1 MRRKLLLAALGLALA
16 ACKPA
21 TPPAA
26 EGVADSPNPPPPP
39 AAAPAPAKPYSDAI
53 TAEVYSGYL
62 KALASDEFEGRG
74 PGSIGERATVT
85 YLEDQFKQLGLKPGN
100 GESWV
105 QTVPMVETRADP
117 KTTLALTVKGQ
128 PQTLAFGEQMVVGTR
143 TTQPEVKLEN
153 APLVF
158 AGYGVNAPEAGWNDY
173 EGLDV
178 KGKVVVVLINDPG
191 FIRKD
196 PDLFKGPAMTY
207 YGRWTYK
214 FEEAAR
220 QGAAG
225 VLIVHETEAAAYGWD
240 VVRNGWS
247 GAQFDLPPE
256 EDTEPRVPIQGWITS
271 EVAAKLFADAGLDFE
286 ALRQAADRPGFKPV
300 ALDATLS
307 VDLKS
312 TVRRASSDNVLALLP
327 GTTRKDEVV
336 VYMGHWDHL
345 GRSFGSPDG
354 DNIYNGAI
362 DNATGVAGA
371 LAIAGAFA
379 KQQPA
384 PERSV
389 LFLIPT
395 LEESGLLGSRYY
407 TNHPVVPLANT
418 VAVINM
424 DALPVQGRS
433 HDVGIIGK
441 GQSDLEDL
449 LAEVVAPQ
457 GRVIGKEESPEKG
470 YYFRSDH
477 FNFARKGV
485 PALYAKAGVDLVDGG
500 VEAGM
505 AAANDYT
512 ANRYHKTSDEFDP
525 AWNYEGTLEDLG
537 ALYEVG
543 RRVAAGDSWPQWKP
557 ESEFRAAGEALR
569 KDSPAAAPAP

>member
-1 MRRKLLLAALGLALA
+1 MRRPLLLAALGLALA

-21 TPPAA
+21 APPAA
-26 EGVADSPNPPPPP
+26 DSVVDSPASPPPP
-39 AAAPAPAKPYSDAI
+39 AAAPAPAKPYSEAI
-53 TAEVYSGYL
+53 TAADFSAHL
-62 KALASDEFEGRG
+62 KALSSDEFEGRG
-74 PGSIGERATVT
+74 PGSIGERATVA

-117 KTTLALTVKGQ
+117 ATTLQLTVKGQ
-128 PQTLAFGEQMVVGTR
+128 PRTLAFGEQMVVGTR
-143 TTQPEVKLEN
+143 TTKPEVTLEN

-178 KGKVVVVLINDPG
+178 KGKVVVVLVNDPG

-196 PDLFKGPAMTY
+196 PELFKGQTMTY

-225 VLIVHETEAAAYGWD
+225 VLIVHETEAAAYGWE
-240 VVRNGWS
+240 VIRNGWS
-247 GAQFDLPPE
+247 GPQFDLPPE
-256 EDTEPRVPIQGWITS
+256 EDTDPRMPIQGWITT
-271 EVAAKLFADAGLDFE
+271 ETATKLFADAGLDFE
-286 ALRQAADRPGFKPV
+286 SLRQAADQRGFKAVP
-300 ALDATLS
+300 LDATLS
-307 VDLKS
+307 VNLKS
-312 TVRRASSDNVLALLP
+312 TVRRATSDNVLALLP
-327 GTTRKDEVV
+327 GTTRKDEAV

-345 GRSFGSPDG
+345 GHAEGPADTDTIF
-354 DNIYNGAI
+354 NGAI

-371 LAIAGAFA
+371 LSIARAFA
-379 KQQPA
+379 AQQPP
-384 PERSV
+384 PERSI

-407 TNHPVVPLANT
+407 ANHPVLPLKKT
-418 VAVINM
+418 VGVINM
-424 DALPVQGRS
+424 DALPIQGRAR
-433 HDVGIIGK
+433 DMGLVGS
-441 GQSDLEDL
+441 GQSDLEEL
-449 LAEVVAPQ
+449 LASVIEPQ
-457 GRVIGKEESPEKG
+457 GRVIGAEESPEKG

-485 PALYAKAGVDLVDGG
+485 PALYAKGGNDLLEGG
-500 VEAGM
+500 TEAGK
-505 AAANDYT
+505 AAAADYV
-512 ANRYHKTSDEFDP
+512 ANRYHKPADEFDP
-525 AWNYEGTLEDLG
+525 NWNYDGVIEDLN

-543 RRVAAGDSWPQWKP
+543 HRIAAGDTRPQWKDG
-557 ESEFRAAGEALR
+557 SEFKAAGEALH
-569 KDSPAAAPAP
+569 KAP